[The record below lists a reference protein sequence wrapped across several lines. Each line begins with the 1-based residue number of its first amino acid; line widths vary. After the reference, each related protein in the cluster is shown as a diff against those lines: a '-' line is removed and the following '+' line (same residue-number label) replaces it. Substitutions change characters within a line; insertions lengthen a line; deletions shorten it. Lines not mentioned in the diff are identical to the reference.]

1 MWDGAERPGPRA
13 EGFKKMS
20 SPALL
25 LQVGKLRIKEGMGPA
40 EVTDQVRASAGPE
53 LRCPAF
59 QTGCI
64 CGWTGEALSLQGRAL
79 HSQSLPALSIPNWPN
94 PSGDLWPSGLAL
106 LTPTKATPAG
116 PLPEHQSTGY
126 PLPFSADRPENRTPT
141 QMKSRAM
148 SRAYQPDFSHFTPI
162 FDSEDMLCILKRS

>member
-1 MWDGAERPGPRA
+1 MFTQSSLFISRPWPALPQVALSQQGGGGAEGGKRPGPRA

-106 LTPTKATPAG
+106 LTPTKATP
-116 PLPEHQSTGY
+116 
-126 PLPFSADRPENRTPT
+126 
-141 QMKSRAM
+141 SRAP
-148 SRAYQPDFSHFTPI
+148 SRT
-162 FDSEDMLCILKRS
+162 SEHRVPPALQCRQA